1 MLGDFILQ
9 FDFFVYSKSVDLG
22 KTDNYESKSI
32 QWLEQYVIDKVSD
45 IGANLFILQ
54 ANTVEIHDE

>member
-9 FDFFVYSKSVDLG
+9 FDFHVYSKSVDLG
-22 KTDNYESKSI
+22 KTENYLSKSI
-32 QWLEQYVIDKVSD
+32 QWLDQYVIEKLSD
-45 IGANLFILQ
+45 IGGKSFILQ